1 MPQPPIA
8 VDIVLAGTKKGYDE
22 TILVLMD
29 DGTFRRVSFKFDTK
43 AGYHYEAPDIEVLSV
58 V

>member
-8 VDIVLAGTKKGYDE
+8 VDIVLAGTKRGYDE
-22 TILVLMD
+22 TIIVLMD
-29 DGTFRRVSFKFDTK
+29 DGTFRRISFKFNTR
-43 AGYHYEAPDIEVLSV
+43 AGYVYSDPDIEVLSV